1 MFFFVADLTLGLL
14 WVPGWIRLLWTSR
27 GLLWASFG
35 LPLGLLRRT
44 VVVWVPRAGAPPL
57 VK

>member
-1 MFFFVADLTLGLL
+1 MFLFVADLTLGLL
-14 WVPGWIRLLWTSR
+14 WLPGWIRLLWTSC

-44 VVVWVPRAGAPPL
+44 VVVWLPRAGAPTL
-57 VK
+57 